1 MNSNFWSLHY
11 WLNLNP
17 GNLEQTGQQS
27 LSIFFGL
34 VVLAGIVGYMFASKS
49 AADKLL
55 ARVYRKIGRLG
66 ITMGIIGFFMIFLF
80 YQEIYIF
87 SARFWFLIWLVVVAV
102 WVRSIV
108 HLAKV
113 KIPREKRTL
122 AEQQAFER
130 YLPQKKR

>member
-1 MNSNFWSLHY
+1 MNSN
-11 WLNLNP
+11 
-17 GNLEQTGQQS
+17 LEFPLLVELESGQLGTS
-27 LSIFFGL
+27 RTTVLSI
-34 VVLAGIVGYMFASKS
+34 LAVMHCGIVGYMFASKS
-49 AADKLL
+49 TTMSCT
-55 ARVYRKIGRLG
+55 RVCRIGRLG
-66 ITMGIIGFFMIFLF
+66 ITMGIIGVFMIFLF